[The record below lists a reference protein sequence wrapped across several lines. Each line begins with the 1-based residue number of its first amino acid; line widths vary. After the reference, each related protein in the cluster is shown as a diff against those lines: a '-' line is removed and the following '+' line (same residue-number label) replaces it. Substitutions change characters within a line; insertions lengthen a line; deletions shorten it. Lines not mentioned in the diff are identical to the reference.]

1 MSKRGFLFAKRRYN
15 RIFWPLMAAY
25 VVLLIGGEYWVSLYE
40 TAPLALRVGAALA
53 SALRRVGALLV
64 ILRYFAET
72 DEYTR
77 LRQLTA
83 FARGAVFT
91 MSIVFVVGFLQL
103 FEAISSFD
111 VFWFGP
117 LFFASWG
124 LAFCASN
131 WFGKTVRCATG

>member
-1 MSKRGFLFAKRRYN
+1 MKQRGFLFAKRRYH
-15 RIFWPLMAAY
+15 RVFWPLMVAY
-25 VVLLIGGEYWVSLYE
+25 AVLLIGGEYWVSLYD
-40 TAPLALRVGAALA
+40 TAPLALRVGAGLA
-53 SALRRVGALLV
+53 SALPLVGVLLV

-91 MSIVFVVGFLQL
+91 MSIVFIVGFLQI

-124 LAFCASN
+124 VAFCLQN
-131 WFGKTVRCATG
+131 RLGKTV